1 MSQQT
6 PAVYAA
12 LSKARQMAATI
23 AVEWDVKGGGN
34 TKGRKS
40 ADVFRM
46 LVKVLPA
53 CKLEIIPGAVSIQP
67 TRTEETKSGGTMF
80 HQVISQEFHVVST
93 EDGSM
98 ITGGSAGSG
107 MDNSDK
113 YMQKALTY
121 CNKSF
126 VLNLLGVVDQAMD
139 ESEVYGQ
146 ELLSEAQLKE
156 LSSAIA
162 ATYSKEAAFKY
173 LRARIGVDD
182 ISRLTAAQFGQ
193 AMELI
198 GSVPKPDDVM
208 MPAQK
213 DKFYR
218 ELISKKHI
226 PVDLLNALGYEDS
239 KLTFKQRNEIE
250 AYIETDAYKASKE
263 KA

>member
-1 MSQQT
+1 MTQT
-6 PAVYAA
+6 PAVFSA

-67 TRTEETKSGGTMF
+67 TRTEETKSGGVMF

-139 ESEVYGQ
+139 ESEVYGSVMV
-146 ELLSEAQLKE
+146 SEAQLKE
-156 LSSAIA
+156 LSTALSLVANKSGA
-162 ATYSKEAAFKY
+162 LKY
-173 LRARIGVDD
+173 LKSKLGTDEIDK
-182 ISRLTAAQFGQ
+182 LTESQFGQ

-198 GSVPKPDDVM
+198 GSVPKLTDVM
-208 MPAQK
+208 SAQAKDVFYKQIIDAKFVPVEILKALNFSDDGLTYAQK
-213 DKFYR
+213 A
-218 ELISKKHI
+218 EM
-226 PVDLLNALGYEDS
+226 GE
-239 KLTFKQRNEIE
+239 
-250 AYIETDAYKASKE
+250 YIKILKGQKSHD
-263 KA
+263 

>member
-1 MSQQT
+1 MSNSV

-23 AVEWDVKGGGN
+23 AVEWDAKGGGN

-67 TRTEETKSGGTMF
+67 ARTEETRSGGTMF
-80 HQVISQEFHVVST
+80 HQVISQEFHIVST

-126 VLNLLGVVDQAMD
+126 ILNLLGVVDQAMD
-139 ESEVYGQ
+139 ESEVYG
-146 ELLSEAQLKE
+146 SIMVSGDKLKE
-156 LSSAIA
+156 LSA
-162 ATYSKEAAFKY
+162 ALSLVANKSGALKY
-173 LRARIGVDD
+173 LKSKLGTDEIDK
-182 ISRLTAAQFGQ
+182 LTESQFGQ

-198 GSVPKPDDVM
+198 GSVPKLADAMSAHSRAVFYKQIIDAKFVPAEIMKALNFNDNTLTY
-208 MPAQK
+208 AQK
-213 DKFYR
+213 
-218 ELISKKHI
+218 
-226 PVDLLNALGYEDS
+226 
-239 KLTFKQRNEIE
+239 NEMGE
-250 AYIETDAYKASKE
+250 YIKTLKE
-263 KA
+263 KKA

>member
-1 MSQQT
+1 MSNQI

-23 AVEWDVKGGGN
+23 AVEWDAKGGGN

-139 ESEVYGQ
+139 ESDVYGSVMV
-146 ELLSEAQLKE
+146 SEAQLKE
-156 LSSAIA
+156 LSTALSLVANKA
-162 ATYSKEAAFKY
+162 GALKY
-173 LRARIGVDD
+173 LKSKLGTDEIDK
-182 ISRLTAAQFGQ
+182 LTESQFGQ

-198 GSVPKPDDVM
+198 GSVPKLTDVM
-208 MPAQK
+208 SAQAKDVFYKQIMDAKFTPVEILKSMNFNDNTLTYAQK
-213 DKFYR
+213 VEMTD
-218 ELISKKHI
+218 
-226 PVDLLNALGYEDS
+226 
-239 KLTFKQRNEIE
+239 
-250 AYIETDAYKASKE
+250 YIKILKEQKA
-263 KA
+263 

>member
-1 MSQQT
+1 MSNQI

-12 LSKARQMAATI
+12 LSRARQMAATI
-23 AVEWDVKGGGN
+23 AVEWDSKGAGN

-93 EDGSM
+93 DDGSM

-156 LSSAIA
+156 FASALSLVASKPA
-162 ATYSKEAAFKY
+162 AWERIKPKFGTDDPQAFTT
-173 LRARIGVDD
+173 G
-182 ISRLTAAQFGQ
+182 QFADLMDFVG
-193 AMELI
+193 AM
-198 GSVPKPDDVM
+198 P
-208 MPAQK
+208 
-213 DKFYR
+213 
-218 ELISKKHI
+218 
-226 PVDLLNALGYEDS
+226 
-239 KLTFKQRNEIE
+239 KLTDKLSQAGKDEFLKRITEAGRNPDEVLAALKFDKETLTYGQKSETAEYMAALKKQEQ
-250 AYIETDAYKASKE
+250 KA
-263 KA
+263 

>member
-1 MSQQT
+1 MSDKT

-23 AVEWDVKGGGN
+23 AVEWDAKGGGN

-126 VLNLLGVVDQAMD
+126 ILNLLGVVDQAMD
-139 ESEVYGQ
+139 ENEVYGQ
-146 ELLSEAQLKE
+146 ELLSEAHLKE
-156 LSSAIA
+156 IATALSLVANKA
-162 ATYSKEAAFKY
+162 GALKY
-173 LRARIGVDD
+173 LKSKLGTDEVDK
-182 ISRLTAAQFGQ
+182 LTTAQFGQ

-198 GSVPKPDDVM
+198 GSVPKLTDAMSPQAKDVFYKQIIDAKFVPVEILKALNFSDDGLTY
-208 MPAQK
+208 AQK
-213 DKFYR
+213 VEMTD
-218 ELISKKHI
+218 
-226 PVDLLNALGYEDS
+226 
-239 KLTFKQRNEIE
+239 
-250 AYIETDAYKASKE
+250 YIKILKEQKA
-263 KA
+263 

>member
-1 MSQQT
+1 MSDKT
-6 PAVYAA
+6 LAVYAA

-139 ESEVYGQ
+139 ESEVYGSVMV
-146 ELLSEAQLKE
+146 SEAQLKE
-156 LSSAIA
+156 LSTALSLVANKSGA
-162 ATYSKEAAFKY
+162 LKYMKSKLGTDEIDK
-173 LRARIGVDD
+173 
-182 ISRLTAAQFGQ
+182 LTESQFGS

-198 GSVPKPDDVM
+198 GSVPKLTDAMSAQAKDVFYKQIIDAKFVPVEILKDLNFSDDGLTY
-208 MPAQK
+208 AQK
-213 DKFYR
+213 
-218 ELISKKHI
+218 
-226 PVDLLNALGYEDS
+226 
-239 KLTFKQRNEIE
+239 IE
-250 AYIETDAYKASKE
+250 MTDYIRILKE
-263 KA
+263 QTA

>member
-23 AVEWDVKGGGN
+23 AVEWDAKGGGN

-126 VLNLLGVVDQAMD
+126 ILNLLGVVDQAMD

-146 ELLSEAQLKE
+146 ELLSEAHLKE
-156 LSSAIA
+156 IATALSLVANKA
-162 ATYSKEAAFKY
+162 GALKY
-173 LRARIGVDD
+173 LKSKLGTNEVDK
-182 ISRLTAAQFGQ
+182 LTTAQFGQ

-198 GSVPKPDDVM
+198 GSVPKLTDAMSPQAKDVFYKQIIDAKFVPVEILKALNFSDDGLTY
-208 MPAQK
+208 AQK
-213 DKFYR
+213 VEMTD
-218 ELISKKHI
+218 
-226 PVDLLNALGYEDS
+226 
-239 KLTFKQRNEIE
+239 
-250 AYIETDAYKASKE
+250 YIKILKEQKA
-263 KA
+263 

>member
-1 MSQQT
+1 MTQQT

-23 AVEWDVKGGGN
+23 AVEWDAKGGGN

-126 VLNLLGVVDQAMD
+126 VLNLLGVVDNAMSD
-139 ESEVYGQ
+139 DEVYGSVMV
-146 ELLSEAQLKE
+146 SEAQLQE
-156 LSSAIA
+156 LA
-162 ATYSKEAAFKY
+162 AALSLVASKSGALKY
-173 LRARIGVDD
+173 LKSKLGTDEIDK
-182 ISRLTAAQFGQ
+182 LTESQFGQ

-198 GSVPKPDDVM
+198 GSVPKLTDIMSAQAKDVFYKQIIDAKFVPVEILKSLNFSDDGLTYS
-208 MPAQK
+208 QK
-213 DKFYR
+213 VEMTD
-218 ELISKKHI
+218 
-226 PVDLLNALGYEDS
+226 
-239 KLTFKQRNEIE
+239 
-250 AYIETDAYKASKE
+250 YIKILKEQKA
-263 KA
+263 